1 MTRVTITDV
10 ALRAGVSKS
19 TVSHV
24 INQTRFVEESTKQK
38 VLNAIRDLK
47 YRPNSIARSLVSQR
61 TGTAGLLISDVGN
74 PFYHD
79 VIRGVEEI
87 ALANGY
93 SIFLCNTVYDLERGM
108 RFIYSLVDRW
118 VDGILFMSSNMNLEM
133 LHEAHRNS
141 IHSVVLDWGGTD
153 LSDLASTITI
163 DFTAGIR
170 AAIQHLVSLGHKRIA
185 FAGGPTT
192 MWTARLR
199 EQIFLDAIENC
210 QPAVEGIVLPEGD
223 LRIEGGY
230 RAFRALTKLTPR
242 PYAVIA
248 ANDLTA
254 LGIMWEANNAGYH
267 LPQDLSIIGLD
278 DIDLVS
284 RVTPG
289 LSTIALPR
297 YEIGRLAMQELLA
310 LIREPSHPKT
320 NQTVPTHLILRDSTA
335 MAPQGEGGHAH
346 SNTARM
352 NLH

>member
-1 MTRVTITDV
+1 M
-10 ALRAGVSKS
+10 
-19 TVSHV
+19 
-24 INQTRFVEESTKQK
+24 N
-38 VLNAIRDLK
+38 
-47 YRPNSIARSLVSQR
+47 YRPNNIARSLISQR

-133 LHEAHRNS
+133 LEVANRNS
-141 IHSVVLDWGGTD
+141 IQSVVLDWGGTD
-153 LSDLASTITI
+153 ISDLATTITI
-163 DFTAGIR
+163 DFHAGIT
-170 AAIQHLVSLGHKRIA
+170 AAVQHLASLGHRQIA
-185 FAGGPTT
+185 FAGGPTN
-192 MWTARLR
+192 MWTAQIR
-199 EQIFLDAIENC
+199 EQIFLEAVQHI
-210 QPAVEGIVLPEGD
+210 QPSVEGIILPEGD

-230 RAFRALTKLTPR
+230 RAFKALASLTPR

-254 LGIMWEANNAGYH
+254 LGIMWEANSAGYH

-297 YEIGRLAMQELLA
+297 YEIGKLAMQELLS
-310 LIREPSHPKT
+310 LIREPSQPK
-320 NQTVPTHLILRDSTA
+320 NKQTVATRLILRESTA
-335 MAPQGEGGHAH
+335 MVPNGEGRLSHTQRERIQ
-346 SNTARM
+346 SP
-352 NLH
+352 

>member
-1 MTRVTITDV
+1 MKRVTITDV
-10 ALRAGVSKS
+10 ALKAGVSKS

-24 INQTRFVEESTKQK
+24 INKTRYVEEPTKKK
-38 VLNAIRDLK
+38 VLDAIRELK

-61 TGTAGLLISDVGN
+61 TGTAGLLISDVSN

-118 VDGILFMSSNMNLEM
+118 VDGILFMSSNMNIEM
-133 LHEAHRNS
+133 LKEAQRNS
-141 IHSVVLDWGGTD
+141 IQSIVLDWGGTD
-153 LSDLASTITI
+153 LSDLATTITI
-163 DFTAGIR
+163 DFSTGIH
-170 AAIQHLVSLGHKRIA
+170 AAVQHLASLGHRRIA

-192 MWTARLR
+192 MWTAKMR
-199 EQIFLDAIENC
+199 EKIFLQAIDAC
-210 QPAVEGIVLPEGD
+210 RADVEGIILPEGD

-230 RAFRALTKLTPR
+230 RAFRALSKLTPR

-254 LGIMWEANNAGYH
+254 LGIMWEAHNAGYH

-310 LIREPSHPKT
+310 LIREPSKPKT
-320 NQTVPTHLILRDSTA
+320 NQTVATRLIMRESTA
-335 MAPQGEGGHAH
+335 VAPHSEGGRAM
-346 SNTARM
+346 AIEQA
-352 NLH
+352 